1 MEPSLRE
8 IIGTVRLRFGRISA
22 LASGAAI
29 LALMAGVIPAS
40 GPSLASGAA
49 ARGGDVTRLSRDP
62 YPASEDAEAHA
73 LVTWPQISLVQL
85 VSGLSLPVHVTH
97 AGDDS
102 GWIFVVEQ
110 AGRIR
115 IVRSGFL
122 ESMPFL
128 DISPTGANRVL
139 CCGEQGLLSVA
150 FPPGFAGKG
159 HFYVDYTRKPD
170 GATVVA
176 RYSLSADPDLADPD
190 SEQVLLTIDQPF
202 VNHNGGQLAFGPDGY
217 LYIGMGDGGSGGD
230 PQNNAQNPA
239 TLLGKILRIDVEFDV
254 AGPLPTPVAPA
265 PYVLYLPVIISSESA
280 PYAIPPDN
288 PFVGAAGYRPEI
300 WALGLRNP
308 WRFSFDRSTGDFYV
322 ADVGQNLYEEVDYQA
337 GSSPGGENYGWNIM
351 EGMHC
356 YNAASCDASVLTL
369 PVAEYEHGPGDSIG
383 CSITGGFVYRAPGNP
398 GLQGI
403 YFYGDYC
410 QGRIWGLQYTGGAWE
425 TTQLLDT
432 PYSISTFGEDQAGDV
447 FVADYSGGTIYQ
459 LVEAPTP

>member
-8 IIGTVRLRFGRISA
+8 IIGTVRLQFGRISA
-22 LASGAAI
+22 IASGAAI

-62 YPASEDAEAHA
+62 YPVAEDAEAPA

-115 IVRSGFL
+115 IVRSGSL
-122 ESMPFL
+122 ESTPFL
-128 DISPTGANRVL
+128 DISPSGANRVL

-176 RYSLSADPDLADPD
+176 RYSVGTDPDLADPN
-190 SEQVLLTIDQPF
+190 SEQVILTINQPF
-202 VNHNGGQLAFGPDGY
+202 TNHNGGQLAFGPDGY
-217 LYIGMGDGGSGGD
+217 LYIGMGDGGSAGD
-230 PQNNAQNPA
+230 PQNNAQDPSS
-239 TLLGKILRIDVEFDV
+239 LLGKILRIDVEFDV
-254 AGPLPTPVAPA
+254 SESSPSLLAPA
-265 PYVLYLPVIISSESA
+265 PYVLYLPMILSSGTV
-280 PYAIPPDN
+280 PYTVPPDN
-288 PFVGAAGYRPEI
+288 PFVGESGYRPEI

-308 WRFSFDRSTGDFYV
+308 WRFSFDRVTGDLYIG
-322 ADVGQNLYEEVDYQA
+322 DVGQGAYEEVDYQSA
-337 GSSPGGENYGWNIM
+337 SSSGGENYGWRIM
-351 EGMHC
+351 EGAHC
-356 YNAASCDASVLTL
+356 YNATSCNTSGLTL
-369 PVAEYEHGPGDSIG
+369 PVAEYPHGSGANTG
-383 CSITGGFVYRAPGNP
+383 CSVTGGFVYRGPSNP

-403 YFYGDYC
+403 FFYGDYC
-410 QGRIWGLQYTGGAWE
+410 QGRIWGLQPDAGGWE
-425 TTQLLDT
+425 AAQLLDT
-432 PYSISTFGEDQAGDV
+432 TYSISTFGEDQAGRV
-447 FVADYSGGTIYQ
+447 FIANHGGGTIYE
-459 LVEAPTP
+459 LVEAP